1 MKISQLPFPTLREVS
16 ADIELVSHRLMLR
29 AALIRPL
36 AAGIY
41 TWLPLGL
48 RVLRKVEDIVR
59 EEMERAG
66 AQELLMPVL
75 QPAALWQ
82 ESGRWEQFGPELQR
96 CQDRSGRD
104 FCLGP
109 THEEVV
115 TDLARHAFSSHR
127 QLPVTLYQ
135 IQTKFR
141 DELRPRFGV
150 MRCREFVMKDAY
162 SFHLDQACLQRG
174 YQVMFDAYTRIFT
187 RIGLHFRAVLA
198 DSGNIGG
205 SLSHEF
211 HVLAESGE
219 DAIVFS
225 DTGDYA
231 ANREHAEAS
240 APERPRPAPAA
251 ELQYHDTP
259 GQTSIAE
266 VTASLRVAS
275 EQCVKTL
282 IVHGRGNGLLALVL
296 RGDHELNPA
305 RAEKLPDVAS
315 PLRFADEQEIL
326 EHTGCTPGYLGPVG
340 LQLPIIAD
348 RAAAALADFVCGAN
362 QKDKHLSGVN
372 WSRDLAEPQLAD
384 LRYVLP
390 GEPAP
395 DGGKLQVARGIEVGH
410 IFQLGDKYS
419 AAMGFSCT
427 GSQGQQTRPLM
438 GCYGIGI
445 SRIVA
450 AAIEQNH
457 DGRGIIWPQSIAPFQ
472 LLLAP
477 VNMHKS
483 ERLRQAATCLYQQLQ
498 EQNMEVLLDDRKVR
512 PGVMF
517 TDAELLG
524 IPHRLVISERSLETG
539 QLEYC
544 ARRDGEV
551 QHIPRDQAIDFLQ
564 SRFARESGLP
574 GQPEID
580 QP

>member
-1 MKISQLPFPTLREVS
+1 MKISQLPFPTLRETS

-59 EEMERAG
+59 EEMERTG

-115 TDLARHAFSSHR
+115 TDLARRALNSHR

-150 MRCREFVMKDAY
+150 MRAREFVMKDAY
-162 SFHLDQACLQRG
+162 SFHSDQACLQRG
-174 YQVMFDAYTRIFT
+174 YQAMFDAYTRIFT
-187 RIGLHFRAVLA
+187 RIGLRFRAVLA

-225 DTGDYA
+225 DKGDYA
-231 ANREHAEAS
+231 ANREHAEAR
-240 APERPRPAPAA
+240 APAGARPAPGAG
-251 ELQYHDTP
+251 LQYHDTP
-259 GQTSIAE
+259 GQTSIAA
-266 VTASLRVAS
+266 VSASLGAAS
-275 EQCVKTL
+275 GQCVKTL
-282 IVHGRGNGLLALVL
+282 IVHGREGGLLALVL

-305 RAEKLPDVAS
+305 KAEKLPGAAS
-315 PLRFADEQEIL
+315 PLRFASEQEIL
-326 EHTGCTPGYLGPVG
+326 EHTGCAPGYLGPVG

-362 QKDKHLSGVN
+362 RKDQHLSGVN
-372 WSRDLAEPQLAD
+372 WRRDLAEPQLAD

-395 DGGKLQVARGIEVGH
+395 DGGKLQTARGIEVGH

-419 AAMGFSCT
+419 AAMDFSCT
-427 GSQGQQTRPLM
+427 GAQGQPIKPLM

-457 DGRGIIWPQSIAPFQ
+457 DERGIVWPQGIAPFQ

-477 VNMHKS
+477 VNMHRSK
-483 ERLRQAATCLYQQLQ
+483 RLRQAVTGLYQQLQ
-498 EQNMEVLLDDRKVR
+498 EQKMEVLLDDRPIR

-524 IPHRLVISERSLETG
+524 IPHRLVLSERGLDAA

-551 QHIPRDQAIDFLQ
+551 RHIPWDQASNFLQ
-564 SRFARESGLP
+564 TRLARESGP
-574 GQPEID
+574 AA
-580 QP
+580 